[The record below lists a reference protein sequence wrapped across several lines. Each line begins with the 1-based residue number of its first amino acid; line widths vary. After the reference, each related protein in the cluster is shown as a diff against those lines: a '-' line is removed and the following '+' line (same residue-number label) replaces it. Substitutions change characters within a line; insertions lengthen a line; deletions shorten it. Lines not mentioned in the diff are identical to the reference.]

1 MSDNENEIF
10 EVTDAP
16 VEEAVNLSEETDEA
30 VSAEEAVQ
38 SDNKAS

>member
-16 VEEAVNLSEETDEA
+16 VEEEVKQSEETDVEKA
-30 VSAEEAVQ
+30 SAEETVSLAEVQ
-38 SDNKAS
+38 

>member
-16 VEEAVNLSEETDEA
+16 VEEEVTDIEKLSSEE
-30 VSAEEAVQ
+30 VIF
-38 SDNKAS
+38 